1 MANFLLGNEYVV
13 IINLLQYCNS
23 FRWYAINMLALYT
36 ACCLPCHSHIKY
48 IVFCMD
54 QAWILL
60 RIIPS
65 VQYQPCILTQKIIGV
80 GEMDIFQKYM
90 PNTPNIYSKNGDL
103 YTIWESRFCSPILPL
118 NSSSAT
124 LMFQMFQYWMV
135 CQPNLCSHTW
145 GEWAI
150 ALHGMV
156 LVPEILLIG
165 NLRLWLRSEMNY
177 FTKRAYPFL
186 LL

>member
-36 ACCLPCHSHIKY
+36 ACCLLCHSHIKY
-48 IVFCMD
+48 IVFCMG

-135 CQPNLCSHTW
+135 CQPDLCSHTLNNESIFGHSDVSDIQILDSMSAW
-145 GEWAI
+145 FMQSSIDYWVH
-150 ALHGMV
+150 LH
-156 LVPEILLIG
+156 P
-165 NLRLWLRSEMNY
+165 LRCL
-177 FTKRAYPFL
+177 
-186 LL
+186 